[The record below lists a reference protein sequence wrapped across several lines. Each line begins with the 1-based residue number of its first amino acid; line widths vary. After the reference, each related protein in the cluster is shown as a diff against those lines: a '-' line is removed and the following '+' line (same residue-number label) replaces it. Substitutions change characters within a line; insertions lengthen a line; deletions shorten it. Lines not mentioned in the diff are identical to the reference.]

1 MRSAGLD
8 LVKWTAMA
16 TMVADH
22 LRFLWPTA
30 DGLFVVGR
38 LAFPLFCLAIAVNVQ
53 RARAGSFNSM
63 GNVRYLGLMLLFAV
77 LSEPAYRWLDGGSQT
92 LNVMPTL
99 VLGLLVAWGVHYPL
113 LSLRLLGLAA
123 GLAGFLFSG
132 QLMYGVPGVLLPG
145 ACLMARR
152 QGGAAWVLPC
162 LLAMGGNLTNSWLQA
177 HLLAPITL
185 LTLLSAASALALGS
199 ALLRHDD
206 WRVPAVGRWGYL
218 FYPVHLLVIKVLS

>member
-1 MRSAGLD
+1 MDEGGSNPAPPVPSRSRSDGAERHPDRGVVARLLAPAMGLVDPAGLQA
-8 LVKWTAMA
+8 VGQFGRQQG
-16 TMVADH
+16 MVDAK
-22 LRFLWPTA
+22 A
-30 DGLFVVGR
+30 VV
-38 LAFPLFCLAIAVNVQ
+38 A
-53 RARAGSFNSM
+53 
-63 GNVRYLGLMLLFAV
+63 
-77 LSEPAYRWLDGGSQT
+77 
-92 LNVMPTL
+92 
-99 VLGLLVAWGVHYPL
+99 
-113 LSLRLLGLAA
+113 
-123 GLAGFLFSG
+123 
-132 QLMYGVPGVLLPG
+132 LPG

-185 LTLLSAASALALGS
+185 LTLLSAASALALGL